1 MFTQM
6 EEFAFQGFTDLFQ
19 RKYVR
24 WVWVWQWD
32 LAGFKELSG
41 NGGSADDDWPWRANV
56 GAGLIGVL
64 GYLLPPSYFFCPLF
78 YFEMS
83 QNIVLFLKIKVIN
96 LLMFLLYPY

>member
-6 EEFAFQGFTDLFQ
+6 EEFAFQGFTELFQ

-64 GYLLPPSYFFCPLF
+64 GYLFILGSGKF
-78 YFEMS
+78 YRTWFS
-83 QNIVLFLKIKVIN
+83 FTSLIIRATWV
-96 LLMFLLYPY
+96 